1 MASPKEPD
9 TSQESPTCTT
19 QEEGEARTSDIFRIP
34 EILAQ
39 ILSHVPPVQLI
50 TGARLVCRAW
60 KDEIE
65 TDPILRW
72 RCWIPSRPKNVSST
86 ATTPTT
92 TSSKNTKPETG
103 GSGGSSRSGSNSEVV
118 LITPDGGGVNSEIQG
133 GSPRINSGEGQQ
145 QEEQKQQG
153 QQQKPTT
160 PKRLRVLDGISLPP
174 PSIRS
179 QYTNAACKCNGSSPS
194 SPTCTT
200 HTYTDL
206 FEVHPVAIHFL
217 QLFWRR
223 FMKLPLSKAKEITA
237 ADSRDALMDELVA
250 LIKPKL
256 KEFETAVL
264 VEPPSGIRLNTSN
277 RLIRP
282 ENLSSVVSLYCGI
295 QYESLI
301 ETKLYDNGTSTTT
314 PFCQSSRTS
323 RRRMLSVKDLVYNVM
338 HRSLFGDVDLNE
350 VRKRRESTPT
360 FGSYF
365 PDHYSV
371 IMQIEG
377 KEDRGSKTYGGMQD
391 TEVEITLSLHEPFD
405 IVNVETRK
413 MAESRAAVKA
423 RSIPRYSSNLE
434 PRSWNKPFVP
444 RKTPWRVW
452 AREKQPKK
460 GEQLPD
466 YSTVYDYYQERRTV
480 NVLLPLGVGT

>member
-1 MASPKEPD
+1 MAEPKDPEPEQTSP
-9 TSQESPTCTT
+9 SCSPP
-19 QEEGEARTSDIFRIP
+19 TSDIFRIP
-34 EILAQ
+34 EILTH

-50 TGARLVCRAW
+50 TGARLVCKTW

-72 RCWIPSRPKNVSST
+72 RCWVPSRPKNVP
-86 ATTPTT
+86 TTPIAEK
-92 TSSKNTKPETG
+92 SSD
-103 GSGGSSRSGSNSEVV
+103 SGSE
-118 LITPDGGGVNSEIQG
+118 
-133 GSPRINSGEGQQ
+133 
-145 QEEQKQQG
+145 
-153 QQQKPTT
+153 KPST
-160 PKRLRVLDGISLPP
+160 PKRLKAFDGISLPP

-179 QYTNAACKCNGSSPS
+179 EYSNAACKCNNGSSS
-194 SPTCTT
+194 TPTCST

-223 FMKLPLSKAKEITA
+223 FMRLPLSRAQEVTGI
-237 ADSRDALMDELVA
+237 DSRDALMDELVA

-282 ENLSSVVSLYCGI
+282 ENLSSIVSLYCGI

-301 ETKLYDNGTSTTT
+301 ETKLYDNGTQTA

-338 HRSLFGDVDLNE
+338 HRSLFGDVDINE
-350 VRKRRESTPT
+350 IRKRREATDQAD
-360 FGSYF
+360 GSYF

-371 IMQIEG
+371 IMHIQG
-377 KEDRGSKTYGGMQD
+377 KEDKGSNAYGGMQD
-391 TEVEITLSLHEPFD
+391 TEVEITLALYEPYN
-405 IVNVETRK
+405 ILNVETRK
-413 MAESRAAVKA
+413 ITESSSNAKA
-423 RSIPRYSSNLE
+423 RSIARYSTNLE
-434 PRSWNKPFVP
+434 PRSWNKPFIP

-452 AREKQPKK
+452 ARDKRPKK

-466 YSTVYDYYQERRTV
+466 YSTVFDYYQDSEARKVT
-480 NVLLPLGVGT
+480 LPLGLGP

>member
-1 MASPKEPD
+1 MADPKDSEP
-9 TSQESPTCTT
+9 EPEYPTCTHT
-19 QEEGEARTSDIFRIP
+19 TTTTTLPPTTSDIFRIP
-34 EILAQ
+34 EILAH
-39 ILSHVPPVQLI
+39 ILSHVPAVQLI

-72 RCWIPSRPKNVSST
+72 RCWVPSRPKNVPS
-86 ATTPTT
+86 TPTPAE
-92 TSSKNTKPETG
+92 STKSEN
-103 GSGGSSRSGSNSEVV
+103 SGGGGGNSDVLKSDEVV
-118 LITPDGGGVNSEIQG
+118 NSDEPQQLQH
-133 GSPRINSGEGQQ
+133 QQ
-145 QEEQKQQG
+145 Q
-153 QQQKPTT
+153 QQQQQQQAPTA

-179 QYTNAACKCNGSSPS
+179 QYTNAACKCHSSTSSPA
-194 SPTCTT
+194 CTT

-223 FMKLPLSKAKEITA
+223 FMRLPLSKAQAITA
-237 ADSRDALMDELVA
+237 TDSRDALMDELVA

-282 ENLSSVVSLYCGI
+282 ENLSSVVSLYCGV

-301 ETKLYDNGTSTTT
+301 ETKLYDNGTTTA

-338 HRSLFGDVDLNE
+338 HRSLFGDIDLNE
-350 VRKRRESTPT
+350 VRKRREPT
-360 FGSYF
+360 TNKDSYF
-365 PDHYSV
+365 PEHYSV

-377 KEDRGSKTYGGMQD
+377 KEDKGSNAYGGMQD
-391 TEVEITLSLHEPFD
+391 TEVEITLALYEPYD
-405 IVNVETRK
+405 IIDVETRK
-413 MAESRAAVKA
+413 ISESTAAVKA
-423 RSIPRYSSNLE
+423 RSIPRYSSSLE

-452 AREKQPKK
+452 ARDKRPKK
-460 GEQLPD
+460 SEQLPD
-466 YSTVYDYYQERRTV
+466 YSTVYDYYQENRAQ

>member
-1 MASPKEPD
+1 MAEPKEPEPAHESEHA
-9 TSQESPTCTT
+9 TSCSTQLSPT
-19 QEEGEARTSDIFRIP
+19 ANDIFRLP
-34 EILAQ
+34 EILAH

-65 TDPILRW
+65 SDPILRW
-72 RCWIPSRPKNVSST
+72 RCWVPSRPKNVPSTPPAENTKSESGSGSSST
-86 ATTPTT
+86 ASNNGGGGDNGGGGGGSEQEQQRREQTPTT
-92 TSSKNTKPETG
+92 A
-103 GSGGSSRSGSNSEVV
+103 
-118 LITPDGGGVNSEIQG
+118 
-133 GSPRINSGEGQQ
+133 
-145 QEEQKQQG
+145 
-153 QQQKPTT
+153 

-179 QYTNAACKCNGSSPS
+179 EYSNAACKCNNSRSPSPSPS
-194 SPTCTT
+194 SATCTI

-223 FMKLPLSKAKEITA
+223 FMRLPLSRAQEVTGI
-237 ADSRDALMDELVA
+237 DSRDALMDELVA

-264 VEPPSGIRLNTSN
+264 IEPPSGIRLNTSN

-282 ENLSSVVSLYCGI
+282 ENLSSIVSLYCGI

-301 ETKLYDNGTSTTT
+301 ETKLYDNGTSTT

-338 HRSLFGDVDLNE
+338 HRSLFGDIDINE
-350 VRKRRESTPT
+350 ARKRREAATQD
-360 FGSYF
+360 GSYF
-365 PDHYSV
+365 PDYYSV

-377 KEDRGSKTYGGMQD
+377 KEDKGSNAYGGMQD
-391 TEVEITLSLHEPFD
+391 TEVEITLALYEPYD
-405 IVNVETRK
+405 ITSIETRK
-413 MAESRAAVKA
+413 MSESTGAVQA
-423 RSIPRYSSNLE
+423 RSIPRYSSTLE
-434 PRSWNKPFVP
+434 PRSWNKPFIP
-444 RKTPWRVW
+444 RKTPWRAW
-452 AREKQPKK
+452 ARDKRPKK
-460 GEQLPD
+460 GEQLPE
-466 YSTVYDYYQERRTV
+466 YNAVYDYYQENRAE

>member
-1 MASPKEPD
+1 MADPKEP
-9 TSQESPTCTT
+9 EPEPEYPTCNTLPPT
-19 QEEGEARTSDIFRIP
+19 TSDIFRIP
-34 EILAQ
+34 EILAH
-39 ILSHVPPVQLI
+39 ILSHIPPVQLI
-50 TGARLVCRAW
+50 TGARLVCKAW

-65 TDPILRW
+65 TDPIIRW
-72 RCWIPSRPKNVSST
+72 RCWVPSRPKNVPSAPTPAENTKSENSSSSSSSSGGGGGNPEAST
-86 ATTPTT
+86 LNSEEPQQQHQQQQTPTAL
-92 TSSKNTKPETG
+92 KR
-103 GSGGSSRSGSNSEVV
+103 SR
-118 LITPDGGGVNSEIQG
+118 I
-133 GSPRINSGEGQQ
+133 
-145 QEEQKQQG
+145 
-153 QQQKPTT
+153 
-160 PKRLRVLDGISLPP
+160 LDGISLPP

-179 QYTNAACKCNGSSPS
+179 QYTNAACKCNKSPL
-194 SPTCTT
+194 SPTCTI

-223 FMKLPLSKAKEITA
+223 FMRLPLSKAQEITA

-256 KEFETAVL
+256 KEFETTVL

-282 ENLSSVVSLYCGI
+282 ENLSSVISLYCGI

-301 ETKLYDNGTSTTT
+301 ETKLYDNGTTTV
-314 PFCQSSRTS
+314 PFCQSSKPS
-323 RRRMLSVKDLVYNVM
+323 RRGMLSVKDLVYNVM

-350 VRKRRESTPT
+350 VRKRREPT
-360 FGSYF
+360 TDSDPYF

-377 KEDRGSKTYGGMQD
+377 KEDKGSKAYGGMQD
-391 TEVEITLSLHEPFD
+391 TEVEITLALYEPYD
-405 IVNVETRK
+405 IIDVETRTI
-413 MAESRAAVKA
+413 AESTAAVKA
-423 RSIPRYSSNLE
+423 RSIPRYSSTLE
-434 PRSWNKPFVP
+434 PRSWNKPFIP

-452 AREKQPKK
+452 ARDKRPKK

-466 YSTVYDYYQERRTV
+466 YSTVYDYYQENRPQS
-480 NVLLPLGVGT
+480 VLLPLGVGT